1 MNKTAKIILTS
12 TMMGIATAACAVC
25 MSQTAY
31 AADTNANKAPTE
43 STAIKSHTTEAA
55 SAEST
60 TTKASGTESTAT
72 ESKATTEGTA
82 TKNTVAKATATK
94 VTSSSENKAQL
105 DTNTPPPC
113 DFANQNTLENSAK
126 TGNNK
131 ANENKTSND
140 KTEDNKS
147 RENKV
152 IIAEYRGVTP
162 STTTTTT
169 AKTTETEAK
178 TEKADSQEET
188 VSYPQMTVVEPGV
201 AVTIKPK
208 FMRGGKE
215 ITLAESNK
223 YGPCRDSYEYIRV
236 EYKNGD
242 TYELAYDSAI
252 TRAADY
258 SYTFKWRTSAARE
271 HPNATIRVTGL
282 RMYNKNGQKLQEEV
296 IPTFKTAGAENHKTE
311 PKPFAFDRN
320 ELSAALATD
329 ANGEYV
335 RWRAINNSTNSNSE
349 QMTAYSDYL
358 NYVPD
363 KKVLT
368 TTASTEPFKNEKQG
382 VVARKYNNITLKTL
396 KAGETESTVVEG
408 IKETPWFFKYQQY
421 ADIWNEINQT
431 TIGSY
436 NFKRSNVEQR
446 IGGKGL
452 TGLKYDFWKHGITG
466 TPTITD
472 WKDGETSRT
481 LSIYMATIHKG
492 DDGSETM
499 NLSMFEWTVSKPQQT
514 PVIDPKKPQPPQFT
528 DSTNKLAGELITD
541 KSGQYIRWQ
550 VTSDDMY
557 RATAYINYLKY
568 DPIKNVLIAEP
579 CTIPFSEENTK
590 VVARKYTSITL
601 EILKAN
607 DTKPTVVQDIT
618 ETPWFFKYKKYE
630 EIFNAVTANTI
641 GSETYDDSAGNH
653 HTLMA
658 GCAGISGLTFDFD
671 KNDVVGTPTV
681 TDWKEGETSRTVPV
695 YKVETCH
702 VPNTAT
708 ETMGIS
714 FVKNVTVTRPKPK
727 PEPPKPEPPKP
738 EPTKPEPTKPE
749 PTKPEP
755 TPVPTTKSEP
765 IPVPIIPA
773 LEQMPMPVTE
783 LEPEPEP
790 TQEETVEEAPTL
802 QTHEPLARAGSTTS
816 TIAGT
821 GLAFLLSAFGAF
833 SLKRTRIGKH
843 SK

>member
-749 PTKPEP
+749 PT
-755 TPVPTTKSEP
+755 PVPTTKSEP
-765 IPVPIIPA
+765 IPVPIIPS